1 MKILFAAVPQW
12 YPASPYLAAALL
24 VGQLKGR
31 GYDAESY
38 DFNVEFFND
47 ILNREYIS
55 ECYERAKAMISAA
68 EFSVDESLSDDINE
82 KRKKT
87 FEIRSRIVSDYIK
100 YDSKKAE
107 NAIEKIGWAM
117 DVIRNKELFYDAE
130 KLYEAKDIINAALD
144 VASLPYVPSRIM
156 IDNFI
161 ANPVMTYDFAD
172 VDYQCKH
179 GDMNMFLPY
188 FEKKLSEQDFGK
200 YSLINISITD
210 LSQVVP
216 GLTLSR
222 LLKEKTDAKICLGGN
237 YIYKIASDLKKIPRI
252 FSEYC
257 DFLMIGDGETASVEL
272 AEYCVGK
279 RAIEEVH
286 SLVYADENGVIITN
300 ETAPLL
306 DMDKIYYPDFDCF
319 DFEKYLSPEPVIP
332 VQFGKGCYW
341 AKCTFCDF
349 YTGQQKFDMKSVNRA
364 VDELEYL
371 VNKYGYR
378 HFNIVDEAIPP
389 AFYNAFSKEVLR
401 RGLKI
406 YYGSFVRLEKAFTAE
421 ILNNMYASG
430 ARYMMW
436 GYESE
441 SPRIMELMNK
451 GIDISHRKRILKESA
466 DAGIWNIVTFLL
478 GFPTETAQ
486 ELQSTIDVIYDDSIV
501 DTCVPS
507 NFALKKNAILKDKT
521 DSVNI
526 TDFQENGELHISY
539 KYSSLSGTME
549 EVKERRNR
557 FERKFLSDTADRLW
571 PHTFTESDYLM
582 FYVTHYGKDYVKNYR
597 LKYKKELP
605 QRQ

>member
-38 DFNVEFFND
+38 DFNIEFFND
-47 ILNREYIS
+47 ILNRDYI
-55 ECYERAKAMISAA
+55 EKCYADA
-68 EFSVDESLSDDINE
+68 ENFVSCGEFAYDESLSDDINA
-82 KRKKT
+82 KRKQT
-87 FEIRSRIVSDYIK
+87 FDIRKRIVGDYIK
-100 YDSKKAE
+100 FDGEKAE
-107 NAIEKIGWAM
+107 KTIKNIDHAM
-117 DVIRNKELFYDAE
+117 RVIKEKELFFDAE
-130 KLYEAKDIINAALD
+130 KLFEAKDIISSALD
-144 VASLPYVPSRIM
+144 IASLPYVPSRIM
-156 IDNFI
+156 LDNFI

-179 GDMNMFLPY
+179 SDMNMFLPY
-188 FEKKLSEQDFGK
+188 FENKLSQVDFSV

-216 GLTLSR
+216 GLTLAR

-237 YIYKIASDLKKIPRI
+237 YIFKIEADIKKIPAI
-252 FSEYC
+252 FKEYC
-257 DFLMIGDGETASVEL
+257 DYLSVGDGEIASAEL
-272 AEYCVGK
+272 AECCDGK
-279 RAIEEVH
+279 RDIADVH
-286 SLVYADENGVIITN
+286 SLVYMNENGEIITN

-319 DFEKYLSPEPVIP
+319 DFSKYLSPEPVIP

-341 AKCTFCDF
+341 GKCTFCDF
-349 YTGQQKFDMKSVNRA
+349 YTGQQKFDMKSVKRA
-364 VDELEYL
+364 VDEVEFL

-378 HFNIVDEAIPP
+378 HFNFVDEAIPP
-389 AFYNAFSKEVLR
+389 KFYNEFSKEVIK

-406 YYGSFVRLEKAFTAE
+406 YYGSFVRLEKAFTYE
-421 ILNNMYASG
+421 ILKNMHDSG
-430 ARYMMW
+430 AVYMMW

-451 GIDISHRKRILKESA
+451 GIDITHRKRILEDSA
-466 DAGIWNIVTFLL
+466 RAGIWNIVTFLL
-478 GFPTETAQ
+478 GFPTETQ
-486 ELQSTIDVIYDDSIV
+486 DELQSTIDVIYDDSIV

-521 DSVNI
+521 ESVNI
-526 TDFQENGELHISY
+526 TDYSENGELHISY

-557 FERKFLSDTADRLW
+557 FEKKYLHDTADRLW
-571 PHTFTESDYLM
+571 SHTFTESDYLM
-582 FYVTHYGKDYVKNYR
+582 FYITHYGKDYVKNYR
-597 LKYKKELP
+597 LDYKRYLP
-605 QRQ
+605 